1 MTTNKATNPRKEYS
15 VLMPYQCSKTRR
27 WLAKGDTVELLPC
40 EAEFLKHSG
49 KIKLA
54 APVATN
60 QPLKK

>member
-1 MTTNKATNPRKEYS
+1 MQTEKKTNSRKEYS

-27 WLAKGDTVELLPC
+27 WLAKDDKVELLPC

-54 APVATN
+54 APVAIT
-60 QPLKK
+60 PSLKK